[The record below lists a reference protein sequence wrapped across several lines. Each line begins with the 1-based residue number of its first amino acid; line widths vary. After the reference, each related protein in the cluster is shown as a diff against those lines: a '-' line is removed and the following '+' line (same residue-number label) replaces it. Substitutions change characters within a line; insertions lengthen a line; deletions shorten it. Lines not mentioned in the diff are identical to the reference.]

1 MVSLAGTIAADNA
14 NELSRQGYAISQW
27 IGFDVH
33 EIPLYTHHA
42 DGGMAL
48 GEVAFNMRVGNPKS
62 LNNMEANFLARK
74 GAKGYFLWKPGSDCL
89 ARTFKSF
96 TFKPR
101 PLGGTERIDAEPVKG
116 CQWCR
121 EKETTNPKPAE
132 PVAVSDVP
140 PVAALTAAPAP
151 SIPAFDV
158 LHCRSCV
165 EVFIGDNAA
174 LERRG
179 HEVRHRTNK
188 ASTVRKPRTPRKGS
202 AKESST

>member
-1 MVSLAGTIAADNA
+1 MVSLAGTIASDNA
-14 NELSRQGYAISQW
+14 NELSRQGYAITQW

-48 GEVAFNMRVGNPKS
+48 GDVAFKMRVGNPKS

-74 GAKGYFLWKPGSDCL
+74 AAKGYFLWKPGPDCI

-101 PLGGTERIDAEPVKG
+101 PLGGTERIDAEPTKG

-121 EKETTNPKPAE
+121 ERPTPTPPES
-132 PVAVSDVP
+132 VAQTP
-140 PVAALTAAPAP
+140 PPAP
-151 SIPAFDV
+151 SAPVLPSFDV
-158 LHCRSCV
+158 LHCAKCPA
-165 EVFIGDNAA
+165 VFTGENAVND
-174 LERRG
+174 RRG
-179 HEVRHRTNK
+179 HTMREHPK
-188 ASTVRKPRTPRKGS
+188 PSTVQRRSRRTPVEGS
-202 AKESST
+202 AKES